1 MNTRTEAPYPN
12 PKYAWYVVVILF
24 LAYTS
29 SFIDRIIMSLLVE
42 PIKRDLVISD
52 TQFSLLHG
60 FAFAI
65 FYTFMGLPLGRLADR
80 ANRRWII
87 SIGVLLWSMMT
98 AVCGLTKTFT
108 TLFLARIGV
117 GVGEAAL
124 SPSAYS
130 MISDYFPQEKRGVPI
145 SMYSMGVFFGG
156 GIAFILGGY
165 VVQLTSGVADVI
177 LPVIGSIR
185 PWQLTFFIVALPGLL
200 VVLLMFTIKE
210 PLRRDVI
217 KLSDD
222 VDSQSIEPSIREALS
237 FVYRNKGVYGSALL
251 GFALLA
257 TASYGFF
264 TWSPSF
270 LIRTYGWEASSA
282 GYAFGLVVL
291 PLGTSGTLLG
301 GVLADRLLAQ
311 GKLDAN
317 LRVSMYAGGGTLI
330 FGCMAPLMPNAPLA
344 LLFLAPTVVSIGI
357 PVGLGPAA
365 LNFITPNQ
373 LRGQVIALYLFAVN
387 LIGLGFGPT
396 IVAVITDYGFGDPG
410 ALRYSLAVF
419 AVVVSVSAMLSVASG
434 MSAYRA
440 RARVMLA
447 DSAASS

>member
-1 MNTRTEAPYPN
+1 MNTPADAPYPN
-12 PKYAWYVVVILF
+12 PRYAWYVVFVLF
-24 LAYTS
+24 IAYTC
-29 SFIDRIIMSLLVE
+29 SFVDRIIMSLLVE
-42 PIKRDLVISD
+42 PIKRDLVLSD

-65 FYTFMGLPLGRLADR
+65 FYTLMGLPLGRLADR
-80 ANRRWII
+80 GNRKWIV
-87 SIGVLLWSMMT
+87 SVGVFLWSLMT

-108 TLFLARIGV
+108 TLFIARVGV

-130 MISDYFPQEKRGVPI
+130 MISDYFPPNKRGVPI

-165 VVQLTSGVADVI
+165 VVQLTSGAADVI

-185 PWQLTFFIVALPGLL
+185 PWQLTFFVVALPGLL
-200 VVLLMFTIKE
+200 VLLLLLTIKE
-210 PLRRDVI
+210 PVRRDIVS
-217 KLSDD
+217 LSDD
-222 VDSQSIEPSIREALS
+222 AHAQPTEPTIREALA
-237 FVYRNKGVYGSALL
+237 FVIRNKRVYGSVLL

-270 LIRTYGWEASSA
+270 LIRTYGLEPSSA
-282 GYAFGLVVL
+282 GYSFGLIVL
-291 PLGTSGTLLG
+291 TLGTAGTLLG
-301 GVLADRLLAQ
+301 GILADRLLVR
-311 GKLDAN
+311 GRLDAK
-317 LRVSMYAGGGTLI
+317 LYVSMIAGATTLV
-330 FGCMAPLMPNAPLA
+330 FGCLAPLMPSAPLA
-344 LLFLAPTVVSIGI
+344 LLFLAPTVMAIGV

-396 IVAVITDYGFGDPG
+396 IVALITDYGFGDP
-410 ALRYSLAVF
+410 AAVRYSLSVF
-419 AVVVSVSAMLSVASG
+419 AVVISAAAMLSVASG
-434 MSAYRA
+434 MKAYRA